1 MAKFG
6 VVCSIFMIWVILPDS
21 REGDDVTKHDDKPIA
36 SFDMWLDVKQTKE
49 FTGIFFSDDI

>member
-49 FTGIFFSDDI
+49 FTGIFFLR